1 MSIGS
6 GRETQ
11 PAEKLCEIDLSVF
24 FFGRFSGLLNIRSVS
39 EAAFMGRGHCNH
51 EQTQYID
58 GLRGHR
64 FGAILM
70 AFRWQ
75 IVVNASLIY
84 RLDRLTG
91 DVRVC
96 IKQTPDDPHLLTCY
110 KQGEPTRV
118 SLKLRSRVEGLAL
131 ATAPVL
137 CCAYARHCSPA
148 SIVFDSRRIDAAG
161 AGED

>member
-1 MSIGS
+1 MNKPIILIVC
-6 GRETQ
+6 
-11 PAEKLCEIDLSVF
+11 AAIVSV
-24 FFGRFSGLLNIRSVS
+24 
-39 EAAFMGRGHCNH
+39 
-51 EQTQYID
+51 
-58 GLRGHR
+58 
-64 FGAILM
+64 AILM

-118 SLKLRSRVEGLAL
+118 SLN
-131 ATAPVL
+131 
-137 CCAYARHCSPA
+137 
-148 SIVFDSRRIDAAG
+148 
-161 AGED
+161 

>member
-1 MSIGS
+1 M
-6 GRETQ
+6 RENESWPRAGGCYTQ
-11 PAEKLCEIDLSVF
+11 PAEKLYEIDLSAF

-39 EAAFMGRGHCNH
+39 GAAFTEGDIAAMNKPIILIVCAA
-51 EQTQYID
+51 IVSV
-58 GLRGHR
+58 
-64 FGAILM
+64 AILM

-118 SLKLRSRVEGLAL
+118 SLN
-131 ATAPVL
+131 
-137 CCAYARHCSPA
+137 
-148 SIVFDSRRIDAAG
+148 
-161 AGED
+161 